1 MNESA
6 LTGTWKLV
14 SFELR
19 TGSAQAGHPFGE
31 QPIGHI
37 IYSADGHFAVT
48 IMSAGRARFAAGD
61 LFEGS
66 AEEKSAAMETCLAYA
81 GTFEVEE
88 GRVVH
93 HVAVSLFP
101 NWAGTDQVRYFEL
114 AGDRLI
120 LSTPPILAGGGERTA
135 RLTLKRVERR

>member
-14 SFELR
+14 SFELK
-19 TGSAQAGHPFGE
+19 TGPAQVRYPFGG
-31 QPIGHI
+31 QPIGYI
-37 IYSADGHFAVT
+37 IYSGDGHFAVT
-48 IMSAGRARFAAGD
+48 IMSAGRGQFAAGD
-61 LFEGS
+61 LFQGS

-81 GTFEVEE
+81 GTFEVEQ

-114 AGDRLI
+114 DGDRLI
-120 LSTPPILAGGGERTA
+120 LSTPPILASGEERTA